1 MRYFEFS
8 IKLKTIIDAY
18 SKEGKIVC
26 DDVSE
31 KCINYCNDK
40 NGFSVYINSLNKD
53 ICKFVLS
60 GNGYDDEM
68 FSEGERFW
76 KSLEIDGEIS
86 ESKEISADKAKKIVY
101 SRSRTE
107 VYNHDD
113 IGEYMQLDTFS
124 LSWCEERIVAPIKSS
139 ELREI
144 AERRNISELCKEADR
159 IEQCHTD
166 KFIGH
171 PVHYIIQDSNY
182 QSFENV
188 ADVLIGC
195 LFNAKRLESQRVM
208 TINTVNRYHME
219 EVEDMYEN
227 MCGGTMIF
235 SVCKTKNNSSFANSN
250 DELTEVVFRNAV
262 KYKNKVLTVFHI
274 GRHDTTAAN
283 KIAAALNDKLTLI
296 TFEETLMSREK
307 SREYI
312 CKLADENELSDKREL
327 LNRLDSGS
335 DKYYASDIDQ
345 IFSDYYSEYLRAKV
359 YPAYFNINKTEK
371 REPSVEGR
379 AAEELNKMIGLE
391 SVKKVIYKTVA
402 FFKLLDMYKE
412 RGLYMN
418 MPARSMI
425 FTGNPGTAKTTVARL
440 AAKIFK
446 DNGLIANGDLVEVGR
461 ADLVAMY
468 VGQTAPKVREA
479 FRKAKGSILFIDEAY
494 SLVDDRD
501 GLYGDEAI
509 NTIVQEMENHRED
522 TIVVFAGYPDKM
534 EEFMKKNPGLRS
546 RIAFHVDFPDY
557 NQEELYKIL
566 YLMIEEKSMRLSE
579 DAEKKAKNILA
590 KAVKKEDFGNGRFVR
605 NLVEQAIMSLAERLS
620 FKASNMISDYE
631 LTTLIADDFIMPDL
645 GELKN
650 TNRIGF

>member
-8 IKLKTIIDAY
+8 IKLKTLIDAY
-18 SKEGKIVC
+18 SKEGKKVC
-26 DDVSE
+26 EDVSD
-31 KCINYCNDK
+31 KCIDFCNEQK
-40 NGFSVYINSLNKD
+40 GFSVYINSFNKD
-53 ICKFVLS
+53 TCKFVLS
-60 GNGYDDEM
+60 GNGYDDELL
-68 FSEGERFW
+68 SEGERFW
-76 KSLEIDGEIS
+76 KSLEIDGEMS
-86 ESKEISADKAKKIVY
+86 EYKEISADKVKKIVY

-113 IGEYMQLDTFS
+113 IGEYMQLDSFS
-124 LSWCEERIVAPIKSS
+124 LSCCEERIVVPISSS

-144 AERRNISELCKEADR
+144 AKRRNISELCKEADR

-171 PVHYIIQDSNY
+171 PVHYIIQDSND
-182 QSFENV
+182 QSFDNV
-188 ADVLIGC
+188 ANVLIGC
-195 LFNAKRLESQRVM
+195 LFTAKRPESQRVM

-227 MCGGTMIF
+227 MYGGTIIF
-235 SVCKTKNNSSFANSN
+235 SVGKKKNNSSFADSN
-250 DELTEVVFRNAV
+250 DELTEVVFRNPI

-283 KIAAALNDKLTLI
+283 KIAAALNDKLSLI

-312 CKLADENELSDKREL
+312 CKLADEKEIYDKREL

-345 IFSDYYSEYLRAKV
+345 VFSDYYSEYLRSKV
-359 YPAYFNINKTEK
+359 YPAYFNISKTEK

-379 AAEELNKMIGLE
+379 AAEELKKMIGLE

-418 MPARSMI
+418 MPARSMM

-446 DNGLIANGDLVEVGR
+446 DNGLIANGDIVEVGR

-479 FRKAKGSILFIDEAY
+479 FRKARGSILFIDEAY

-509 NTIVQEMENHRED
+509 NTIVQEMENHREE

-557 NQEELYKIL
+557 NEDELYKIL
-566 YLMIEEKSMRLSE
+566 CLMIEEKSMRLSE
-579 DAEKKAKNILA
+579 EAEEKVKSIIA
-590 KAVKKEDFGNGRFVR
+590 KAVKSKDFGNGRFVR
-605 NLVEQAIMSLAERLS
+605 NLMEQAVMRLAERLS
-620 FKASNMISDYE
+620 LKPANLISDYE
-631 LTTLIADDFIMPDL
+631 LTTLIADDFIMP
-645 GELKN
+645 ELRDVKN
-650 TNRIGF
+650 ANRIGF